1 MDIYLVKPGD
11 TLYHIA
17 HQFHVPMD
25 QLIQDNTLYHPE
37 RLVVGQALV
46 VRRPERTRG
55 VQAGENLRTIAEEVG
70 LSIGALLRQ
79 NLTLHGKEQI
89 SPGQSL
95 VLSYEGSKLCHPL
108 TLLGGV
114 SPRQSQEALPFLTAP
129 LSAPYQ
135 FTPGGVLIPPVHQPM
150 IHNGQYAESRP
161 LLVVQDHI
169 TKVKQSSQLVHE
181 LLNNQQSRKTFH
193 SQLMSILDKTD
204 GQGVLISFS
213 YVDVEDAHTYI
224 QFLEELRHSLPH
236 DIVLVTALPARI
248 FEDSSICGL
257 LCGQISQTVDL
268 VLITQTAPCHAAP
281 GPLFPVSELEAL
293 LQKVLIHIPPEKC
306 ILELS
311 GVGYDWPLPYQPNV
325 SPTPLPSTESIRLAW
340 EHHTSIRRDHL
351 EGFPWFRYTDDFGLE
366 HQVHFQDPIN
376 LLSQLNIVEN
386 YNLYGIFFSSI
397 EDISLEN
404 LTLLDSKFCIR
415 ELLK

>member
-17 HQFHVPMD
+17 RQFHVPMD

-46 VRRPERTRG
+46 VRHPEQTRD
-55 VQAGENLRTIAEEVG
+55 VQVGENLRTIAEKVG

-79 NLTLHGKEQI
+79 NLKLHGKEQI

-95 VLSYEGSKLCHPL
+95 ALSYQGGKSYHSLA
-108 TLLGGV
+108 LLGST
-114 SPRQSQEALPFLTAP
+114 SPRQRQEVLPFLTAP

-135 FTPGGVLIPPVHQPM
+135 FTTEGVLIPPVHQPVV
-150 IHNGQYAESRP
+150 HNSQYAENRP
-161 LLVVQDHI
+161 LLVVQDHMER
-169 TKVKQSSQLVHE
+169 SNEPVHE
-181 LLNNQQSRKTFH
+181 LLNNQQSRKTF
-193 SQLMSILDKTD
+193 SGQLMSILDKTD

-213 YVDVEDAHTYI
+213 GVDSEDAHNYI
-224 QFLEELRHSLPH
+224 QFIEELRHSLPH
-236 DIVLVTALPARI
+236 NTALVTALPSTA
-248 FEDSSICGL
+248 FENSSTCGL
-257 LCGQISQTVDL
+257 LCGQIAQIVDL
-268 VLITQTAPCHAAP
+268 ILITQTAPCHST
-281 GPLFPVSELEAL
+281 PVALLSISELEAL

-325 SPTPLPSTESIRLAW
+325 SPTPLSSMEAIALAW
-340 EHHTSIRRDHL
+340 KHHVSIRRDRL
-351 EGFPWFRYTDDFGLE
+351 GGFPWFRYTDNFGLE
-366 HQVHFQDPIN
+366 HQVHFQDPVS

-386 YNLYGIFFSSI
+386 YSLYGLSFPSA